1 MEHLNKLSY
10 MEFEMHKKTFEEIEV
25 EVVKEWKKN
34 PVLYYIR
41 ATWYQYIS
49 TIKGKSL
56 KEFLNKYNIFKEFV
70 GQLAYLFFGQFFS
83 KRSEK

>member
-10 MEFEMHKKTFEEIEV
+10 MESEMHKKTFEEIEV
-25 EVVKEWKKN
+25 DVGKEWRKN

-49 TIKGKSL
+49 SIKIKSL
-56 KEFLNKYNIFKEFV
+56 KELLNKYYLFKEFV